1 MDDSYHS
8 GYYRFVGL
16 GETDVQ
22 RMKIGLIRYGLFLII
37 LPIATLLVLLVS
49 CQKPLASTSEKVS
62 VLVTSTSGSNHNT
75 SNSNGANG
83 VQSSQAPAESTSV
96 QNQASASGV
105 AATVSKPVDEAGTEV
120 PPEPVLVEK
129 LGRPMTLE
137 QRFSYTY
144 GFLIM
149 QTAMRDINAI
159 DPYYFA
165 RGALDFGLQQEP
177 YVARNAM
184 NDVLF
189 EYQDKLIADA
199 AQQLAQLSK
208 KNLENAEG
216 FLAVNGAREGV
227 VTTESGLQYEVVKA
241 VEGPHPAATDTVKVN
256 YRLTYLDGREG
267 DASEKGIPSV
277 LSLPALISGF
287 REGLLLMT
295 VGSEYRFY
303 VHPALGYGQA
313 GSLKIEPNTLLIFDV
328 TLVDIVRK

>member
-1 MDDSYHS
+1 
-8 GYYRFVGL
+8 
-16 GETDVQ
+16 
-22 RMKIGLIRYGLFLII
+22 MKISLKKFILFLSI
-37 LPIATLLVLLVS
+37 LPLAASLVLIVS
-49 CQKPLASTSEKVS
+49 CQKSLDATADKVS
-62 VLVTSTSGSNHNT
+62 SLVVATLSANTHTTNPKDTTNYSGQVQTESVSIQNPISSDSLDSATSL
-75 SNSNGANG
+75 
-83 VQSSQAPAESTSV
+83 PAETV
-96 QNQASASGV
+96 QAN
-105 AATVSKPVDEAGTEV
+105 T
-120 PPEPVLVEK
+120 PPEPVLVEE

-137 QRFSYTY
+137 ERFSYTY
-144 GFLIM
+144 GYLIM
-149 QTAMRDINAI
+149 QTAMRDINVI

-165 RGALDFGLQQEP
+165 RGALDFGLKKEP
-177 YVARNAM
+177 YVARSAM

-189 EYQDKLIADA
+189 EYQDKLIAEA
-199 AQQLAQLSK
+199 AEQLAQLSK

-227 VTTESGLQYEVVKA
+227 VTTDSGLQYEVVKA
-241 VEGPHPAATDTVKVN
+241 VEGPRPTAIDTVKVN

-277 LSLPALISGF
+277 LSLPSLISGF

-328 TLVDIVRK
+328 TLVEIVKK

>member
-1 MDDSYHS
+1 M
-8 GYYRFVGL
+8 GL
-16 GETDVQ
+16 GETDVH
-22 RMKIGLIRYGLFLII
+22 RMKIGLNRFGLFLII

-49 CQKPLASTSEKVS
+49 CQKPLASTADKVS
-62 VLVTSTSGSNHNT
+62 ALVTTTLSSNQNT
-75 SNSNGANG
+75 PNSNGSNAA
-83 VQSSQAPAESTSV
+83 QSSQAPAESTSV
-96 QNQASASGV
+96 QNQNQAPTSGGE
-105 AATVSKPVDEAGTEV
+105 ATISQPVDSAKTEA
-120 PPEPVLVEK
+120 PPKPVLVEE

-137 QRFSYTY
+137 QRFSYSY
-144 GFLIM
+144 GYLIM
-149 QTAMRDINAI
+149 QTAMRDISVI

-177 YVARNAM
+177 YVARDAM
-184 NDVLF
+184 NNVLF

-241 VEGPHPAATDTVKVN
+241 AQGSHPAATDTVKVN

-267 DASEKGIPSV
+267 DASEPGVPSV
-277 LSLPALISGF
+277 LSLPSLIPGF
-287 REGLLLMT
+287 KEGLLLMT
-295 VGSEYRFY
+295 AGSEYRFY
-303 VHPALGYGQA
+303 VHPALGYGQT

-328 TLVDIVRK
+328 TLVDIVKK

>member
-1 MDDSYHS
+1 MKT
-8 GYYRFVGL
+8 GLNRF
-16 GETDVQ
+16 
-22 RMKIGLIRYGLFLII
+22 GLFLSI
-37 LPIATLLVLLVS
+37 LPLATMMVWLVS
-49 CQKPLASTSEKVS
+49 CQKSLEPSADKVS
-62 VLVTSTSGSNHNT
+62 TLVVTTLSANQNT
-75 SNSNGANG
+75 SNSNGSNP
-83 VQSSQAPAESTSV
+83 VQSSQAPAESTAV
-96 QNQASASGV
+96 QNPVSTTGLDSTTSPQAETTQAN
-105 AATVSKPVDEAGTEV
+105 TPLQ
-120 PPEPVLVEK
+120 PVLVEE
-129 LGRPMTLE
+129 LGRPLTLE

-144 GFLIM
+144 GYLIM
-149 QTAMRDINAI
+149 QTAMRDINVI

-177 YVARNAM
+177 YVARSTM

-189 EYQDKLIADA
+189 EYQDKLIAEA
-199 AQQLAQLSK
+199 AEQLAQLSK

-227 VTTESGLQYEVVKA
+227 RTTESGLQYEVVKA
-241 VEGPHPAATDTVKVN
+241 VEGPHPTATDTVKVN

-277 LSLPALISGF
+277 LSLPSLISGF

-328 TLVDIVRK
+328 TLVEIVKK